1 MIFNEHSELEGR
13 HAFLSPSQY
22 HWMNYSDEKLRSVYL
37 KHLAVE
43 RGTRLH
49 EIAQKLIDE
58 GIRLPEDGGTLAMYV
73 NDAID
78 FKMSTEKPLKYS
90 ENCFGRVD
98 AISFRRRRLRI
109 HDLKTG
115 ATPAHMEQL
124 KAYAA
129 LFCLEYKVKPRDTK
143 FILRIYQSDDILELE
158 PEPFE
163 IEQLMENIVR
173 KDKIIDK
180 INSEMEK

>member
-22 HWMNYSDEKLRSVYL
+22 HWMNYTDEKLIKVYRS
-37 KHLAVE
+37 HLAVE

-49 EIAQKLIDE
+49 DLAQKLIYD
-58 GIRLPEDGGTLAMYV
+58 GIRLPEEGGTLAMYV

-78 FKMSTEKPLKYS
+78 YNMSTEKWLKYS
-90 ENCFGRVD
+90 ENCFGRAD

-115 ATPAHMEQL
+115 ATPANMKQL

-129 LFCLEYKVKPRDTK
+129 LFCLEYKIKPKDIKIT
-143 FILRIYQSDDILELE
+143 LRIYQSDDILELE
-158 PEPFE
+158 PEPVE
-163 IEQLMENIVR
+163 IEQLIESIVH
-173 KDKIIDK
+173 KDRIIDK
-180 INSEMEK
+180 IISETER